1 MALLSKNA
9 QDAIAG
15 AGGGYLN
22 PSKIAAGTS
31 VRFALLSDEPLEYY
45 ELWAEGPDGKAK
57 PFRFLQEPSPDD
69 IAVELGNYTRRL
81 NREGSGPEPVKF
93 AIALPC
99 YAFEAKQVQV
109 LTLIQKSVLRE
120 LDRISQTD
128 DYEDLTATDFTL
140 GKEGS
145 GLNTEYKL
153 LPVPRK
159 KGSDAVIES
168 AWEEAKAAGFDLTR
182 LLTGGNPFKPD
193 EAK

>member
-9 QDAIAG
+9 QAAVAG
-15 AGGGYLN
+15 SGGGYLN
-22 PSKIAAGTS
+22 PNKISSGSS

-45 ELWAEGPDGKAK
+45 EVWGEGPDGKAK
-57 PFRFLQEPSPDD
+57 PFRFPQEPSPDD
-69 IAVELGNYTRRL
+69 IALELGDFTRRL

-99 YAFEAKQVQV
+99 YAFEAQQVQV
-109 LTLIQKSVLRE
+109 LTLTQKSIVRE

-128 DYEDLTATDFTL
+128 DYEDITATDFTL

-159 KGSDAVIES
+159 KGAEAVIAA
-168 AWEEAKAAGFDLTR
+168 AWEEAKASGFDITR
-182 LLTGGNPFKPD
+182 LMTGGNPFKPD
-193 EAK
+193 ETK